1 MTRQQEFSALLE
13 ALQTV
18 PPALSGTAK
27 RAKARAKRRRFG
39 VSLGSLAAAAAA
51 FVIVVNTMPTVALA
65 CGRIPV
71 LRELAAAVAFS
82 PSLSEAVRHDYV
94 QYVGQSQTV
103 NGVTVTLETVVA
115 DQQQLIGFYRTDLP
129 DAETSAVCDISGEDV
144 PHFSTVSSYS
154 GEVLR
159 SFTILCQDGALPET
173 FTLSITL
180 LAAGEEEGHTEID
193 GSFDFTLH
201 LDLEKTAASTTVE
214 VGKAV
219 ELDGQTLRVEQ
230 VIFTPTRTALYLSG
244 DAANTATLEA
254 LDFHFLGPDGTVYD
268 AVDGDVSAMGTPGEA
283 GYYTYYCQS
292 LFFLEDPAALT
303 LVIEQAQW
311 RSKDAA
317 PITVNLIDGSFQG
330 VLPEGVTALW
340 VEKNRET
347 TVLMV
352 ETTGTKMPFTSY
364 LGESGPESLL
374 LRGGVSQIDE
384 AETRR
389 YAYPL
394 EGYKEDTIALLP
406 DFTHQSVLEPPLTL
420 PLGES

>member
-1 MTRQQEFSALLE
+1 MTRQQELAVLLE

-18 PPALSGTAK
+18 PPALSGTAR

-39 VSLGSLAAAAAA
+39 VSLGGLAAAAAA

-103 NGVTVTLETVVA
+103 NGVTVTLETVIA

-129 DAETSAVCDISGEDV
+129 AETSATCNLLGEGI
-144 PHFSTVSSYS
+144 PSYFTMGSYS
-154 GEVLR
+154 GNALR
-159 SFTILCQDGALPET
+159 SFAVQIQDGTLPET
-173 FTLSITL
+173 FTLSLKL
-180 LAAGEEEGHTEID
+180 LVSDAENQRIQVYGT
-193 GSFDFTLH
+193 FDFPLQ
-201 LDLEKTAASTTVE
+201 LDLEKTPAPVTVE
-214 VGKAV
+214 VGKEV
-219 ELDGQTLRVEQ
+219 TLDGQTLRVEQ
-230 VIFTPTRTALYLSG
+230 VVFTPTRTALYLSG

-268 AVDGDVSAMGTPGEA
+268 AVDSNVSAMRTPDEA
-283 GYYTYYCQS
+283 GFYTYYCQS
-292 LFFLEDPAALT
+292 LFFLEDPADLT

-394 EGYKEDTIALLP
+394 EGYEEDTIALLP

>member
-1 MTRQQEFSALLE
+1 MTRQQELAALLE

-18 PPALSGTAK
+18 PPALSGTAR

-129 DAETSAVCDISGEDV
+129 AETSATCNLLGEDI
-144 PHFSTVSSYS
+144 PSYFTMGSYS
-154 GEVLR
+154 GNALR
-159 SFTILCQDGALPET
+159 SFAVQIQDGTLPET
-173 FTLSITL
+173 FTLSLTL
-180 LAAGEEEGHTEID
+180 LAAGEEEGHTKID

-219 ELDGQTLRVEQ
+219 ELDGQRLRVEQ
-230 VIFTPTRTALYLSG
+230 VVFTPTRTALYLSG

-254 LDFHFLGPDGTVYD
+254 LDFHFHGPDGTVYD
-268 AVDGDVSAMGTPGEA
+268 AVDGDVSAMGTPGEV
-283 GYYTYYCQS
+283 GFYTYYCQS
-292 LFFLEDPAALT
+292 LFFLEDPADLT

-394 EGYKEDTIALLP
+394 EGYEEDTIALLP

>member
-18 PPALSGTAK
+18 PPALSGTAR

-94 QYVGQSQTV
+94 QYVGQSRTV
-103 NGVTVTLETVVA
+103 NGVTVTLETVIA
-115 DQQQLIGFYRTDLP
+115 DPQQLIGFYRTDLP
-129 DAETSAVCDISGEDV
+129 AETSATRNLLGEDI
-144 PHFSTVSSYS
+144 PSYFTMGSYS
-154 GEVLR
+154 GNALR
-159 SFTILCQDGALPET
+159 SFAIQIQDGALPET
-173 FTLSITL
+173 FTLSLTL

-201 LDLEKTAASTTVE
+201 LDPEKTAASTTVE
-214 VGKAV
+214 VGRAV

-230 VIFTPTRTALYLSG
+230 VVFTPTRTALYLSG

-268 AVDGDVSAMGTPGEA
+268 AVDGDVSAIGTPDEA
-283 GYYTYYCQS
+283 GFYTYYCQS

-311 RSKDAA
+311 RDKDAA

-340 VEKNRET
+340 MEKNRET
-347 TVLMV
+347 PVLMV

-384 AETRR
+384 GETRR

-394 EGYKEDTIALLP
+394 EGYEEDTIALLP
-406 DFTHQSVLEPPLTL
+406 DFTHQSVPEPPLTL

>member
-94 QYVGQSQTV
+94 QCVGQSQTV
-103 NGVTVTLETVVA
+103 NGVTVTLETVIA

-129 DAETSAVCDISGEDV
+129 AETSATCNLLGEDI
-144 PHFSTVSSYS
+144 PSYFTMGSYS
-154 GEVLR
+154 GNALR
-159 SFTILCQDGALPET
+159 SFAVQIQDGTLPET
-173 FTLSITL
+173 FTLSLTL

-219 ELDGQTLRVEQ
+219 ELDGQRLRVEQ
-230 VIFTPTRTALYLSG
+230 VVFTPTRTALYLSG

-283 GYYTYYCQS
+283 GFYTYYCQS
-292 LFFLEDPAALT
+292 LFFLKDPADLT

-311 RSKDAA
+311 RSEDAA